1 MNTDNGQ
8 IRVGTSGWSYPK
20 GKGTWN
26 GVFYPPGMSSKDEL
40 RYYSQRFNAVEINS
54 TFYRPPSAGYVWSWV
69 KKTPMDFKFT
79 LKLWQKF
86 THPGMYQKA
95 TGQDAEVSTHDVDTF
110 KNGIEPLVKSNKL
123 GCILVQ
129 FAASFKKGAS
139 TIDVLDRVLG
149 SFKDYPLVVELR
161 HQSWSED
168 MKTTQEI
175 LSSSNASLA
184 FIDEPKFSSSIKQE
198 FKPFGPIF
206 YLRMH
211 GRNKEKWFSHA
222 SAEEKYNYLYTSDEL
237 KPFIGDLSDMRKMV
251 KDIYV
256 FFNNHYR
263 AKSAANAIET
273 RYRLGMPVN
282 STFWKGLLEEY
293 PELKHFDTK
302 IEGDDLFTKRK
313 RKE

>member
-1 MNTDNGQ
+1 MRKENGQ
-8 IRVGTSGWSYPK
+8 IRIGTSGWSYPK
-20 GKGTWN
+20 GKGSWN
-26 GVFYPPGMSSKDEL
+26 GIFYPPGMSSKDEL
-40 RYYSQRFNAVEINS
+40 RYYSQRFNTVEINS
-54 TFYRPPSAGYVWSWV
+54 TFYRPPTAGYVWNWV
-69 KKTPMDFKFT
+69 QKTPLDFKFT

-86 THPGMYQKA
+86 THPGMYEQV
-95 TGQDAEVSTHDVDTF
+95 TGQDAEISTYDVDTF
-110 KNGIEPLVKSNKL
+110 KKGIEPLVQSNKL

-129 FAASFKKGAS
+129 FAASFKMGSS
-139 TIDVLDRVLG
+139 TADILDRVLD
-149 SFKDYPLVVELR
+149 SFQDYPLVVELR
-161 HQSWSED
+161 HKSWSED

-175 LSSSNASLA
+175 LSRSNASLA

-198 FKPFGPIF
+198 FKPVGPIF

-237 KPFIGDLSDMRKMV
+237 KPFIESLSDMRKMV

-273 RYRLGMPVN
+273 RYKLGRPIN
-282 STFWKGLLEEY
+282 STFWQGLLEEY
-293 PELKHFDTK
+293 PELKHLDTK
-302 IEGDDLFTKRK
+302 IQGEDLFDKRK
-313 RKE
+313 KGK